1 MPIFKGMIRLS
12 YAGIGLVRKLKFP
25 NKFSILLWLPFTLLA
40 CRSVPG
46 PVSPPASLAFDR
58 LQASDPNTVILHF
71 TLTAEN
77 NRDTAADLSLT
88 GYKLLLDGRELTEGS
103 SLEPDLP
110 LRLEPRQ
117 KAEIPLQLKL
127 DLKKT
132 LTEREPGKT
141 AAPEPNPYRESLPE
155 DDPASA
161 KTARVVLT
169 THLDFAFGRKKIAV
183 SPSGAAEFSPLREPV
198 FEIISIAVMQ
208 AELINTRF
216 KVRIR
221 ISNPNPFPV
230 NLSSFQFEL
239 YGAGRLWAEGTEKK
253 AVMVPPGSSA
263 EKELFLKMNFID
275 MRRDLLDQ
283 VINME
288 RVNYRFSGAVKIDT
302 ALEYLPVY
310 TSSFNLEGKSEV
322 IR

>member
-1 MPIFKGMIRLS
+1 MTRLS
-12 YAGIGLVRKLKFP
+12 YAGIAVF
-25 NKFSILLWLPFTLLA
+25 WLPLALLA

-46 PVSPPASLAFDR
+46 SAPPPASLVFDHP
-58 LQASDPNTVILHF
+58 QASDPDTVTLHF

-77 NRDTAADLSLT
+77 NRDTAADLSLA
-88 GYKLLLDGRELTEGS
+88 GYKLTLDGREPAEGS
-103 SLEPDLP
+103 SLEPALP
-110 LRLEPRQ
+110 LRLPPRQ

-127 DLKKT
+127 DLKKA
-132 LTEREPGKT
+132 LPDT
-141 AAPEPNPYRESLPE
+141 A
-155 DDPASA
+155 PADTV
-161 KTARVVLT
+161 KVVLT
-169 THLDFAFGRKKIAV
+169 THLDFAFGGKKMTV
-183 SPSGAAEFSPLREPV
+183 SPSGAAEFSPVRKPV

-216 KVRIR
+216 RVRIR

-239 YGAGRLWAEGTEKK
+239 YGSGRLWAEGTEKNTIL
-253 AVMVPPGSSA
+253 VPAAGSA

-288 RVNYRFSGAVKIDT
+288 RIRYRFSGAVKINT
-302 ALEYLPVY
+302 ARDYLPVY
-310 TSSFNLEGKSEV
+310 TGSFNLEGDSEV